1 MTTPD
6 LPPAEPILDT
16 ARLAVWARENPLEDL
31 PFAELVCEAVDNA
44 LRDKGDPYWTREN
57 IPRRA
62 RDIGYFV
69 ARNYYL
75 NPDLLRS
82 ESTGPTSE
90 TRAELVLT
98 GIDFT
103 EEQILELERLAAPD
117 VEGDNRFGG
126 LSVISTTR
134 GPLETGRRR
143 SSGDTYVYDE
153 RGAWPLPYLTNEEN
167 FVFEPDGVSLLPE
180 QVAGQV

>member
-1 MTTPD
+1 MTTPE
-6 LPPAEPILDT
+6 LPPDEPILTT
-16 ARLAVWARENPLEDL
+16 ARLAVWARENPLED
-31 PFAELVCEAVDNA
+31 PDFAELVCDAVSTL
-44 LRDKGDPYWTREN
+44 LREKGSPYWTVTD

-98 GIDFT
+98 GIEFT
-103 EEQILELERLAAPD
+103 PEQEAEIGRLAD
-117 VEGDNRFGG
+117 VVGDQVFGG
-126 LSVISTTR
+126 LSIISTTR
-134 GPLETGRRR
+134 GPMETGRRR
-143 SSGDTYVYDE
+143 RGGTTYVYDE

-180 QVAGQV
+180 QVQGS

>member
-1 MTTPD
+1 MTSPE
-6 LPPAEPILDT
+6 LPPLDPILDT
-16 ARLAVWARENPLEDL
+16 ARLAIWARENPLEDQE
-31 PFAELVCEAVDNA
+31 FAELVCEAVDNA

-69 ARNYYL
+69 AANYYL

-90 TRAELVLT
+90 TRAEIALT

-103 EEQILELERLAAPD
+103 EDQIAELERLANPD
-117 VEGDNRFGG
+117 IEGDQKFGG
-126 LSVISTTR
+126 LSVLSTSR
-134 GPLETGRRR
+134 GPLETGQRNRGR
-143 SSGDTYVYDE
+143 SRGDTYIYDE

-167 FVFEPDGVSLLPE
+167 FVFEPDGVSLLPD
-180 QVAGQV
+180 QVG